1 MYSTNVPE
9 ISDQPIEFGTSGMLY
24 RSNKLMYDRATETLW
39 RQFLGEPVVG
49 PLANSGIKLE
59 KFPITLTTWGEWRAS
74 HPDTTVLHVDTGVY
88 DASFYV
94 PEDDPFAIYYNYFNS
109 SDTMFPVWLQSE
121 ALATKAQVLGVLL
134 GGVPKAYHIE
144 ALAETPVLNDSIGR
158 SGLVV
163 VTEPLHRST
172 RAFLVDREG
181 VRVTFQ
187 EKLGGVLG
195 ARTLVDSNG
204 VTWRVTDDALLP
216 NDGSAPLLRI
226 PTNNAFWFGWYSNK
240 PNHLGVSA
248 PRRVSGLEA
257 RASRVRATIPPPPSR
272 SAGGRHGRRCP
283 D

>member
-24 RSNKLMYDRATETLW
+24 RSNKLMYDRVTETLW

-187 EKLGGVLG
+187 EKLGGSLG

-216 NDGSAPLLRI
+216 NDGSAPLPRI
-226 PTNNAFWFGWYSNK
+226 PTNNAFWFGWYSNN
-240 PNHLGVSA
+240 PTTLVY
-248 PRRVSGLEA
+248 
-257 RASRVRATIPPPPSR
+257 PPPGA
-272 SAGGRHGRRCP
+272 SAA
-283 D
+283 

>member
-163 VTEPLHRST
+163 VTEPLHRQHARLPGRPRRRPRHLPGEAWRRRSARAPSST
-172 RAFLVDREG
+172 RTASP
-181 VRVTFQ
+181 
-187 EKLGGVLG
+187 GG
-195 ARTLVDSNG
+195 
-204 VTWRVTDDALLP
+204 
-216 NDGSAPLLRI
+216 
-226 PTNNAFWFGWYSNK
+226 
-240 PNHLGVSA
+240 
-248 PRRVSGLEA
+248 
-257 RASRVRATIPPPPSR
+257 
-272 SAGGRHGRRCP
+272 
-283 D
+283 

>member
-1 MYSTNVPE
+1 
-9 ISDQPIEFGTSGMLY
+9 MLY

-49 PLANSGIKLE
+49 PLANSGIKLK
-59 KFPITLTTWGEWRAS
+59 KFPITLTTWGEWKAS

-94 PEDDPFAIYYNYFNS
+94 PEDDPFAIYFDYFNS

-134 GGVPKAYHIE
+134 GGVPKAYLLR
-144 ALAETPVLNDSIGR
+144 ALMEVPVFNDSIGEN
-158 SGLVV
+158 GLVV
-163 VTEPLHRST
+163 VTEPLHGSA
-172 RAFLVDREG
+172 RAYLADREG
-181 VRVTFQ
+181 VRVTFR

-216 NDGSAPLLRI
+216 DDGSAPLAPHPHQQRVLVRLV
-226 PTNNAFWFGWYSNK
+226 FQQ

-257 RASRVRATIPPPPSR
+257 RASRVRATIRSPPSR
-272 SAGGRHGRRCP
+272 GAGGRHGRRCP

>member
-24 RSNKLMYDRATETLW
+24 RSNKLMYDRVTETLW

-59 KFPITLTTWGEWRAS
+59 KFPITLTTWGEWKAS

-134 GGVPKAYHIE
+134 GGVPKAY
-144 ALAETPVLNDSIGR
+144 LT
-158 SGLVV
+158 
-163 VTEPLHRST
+163 
-172 RAFLVDREG
+172 
-181 VRVTFQ
+181 
-187 EKLGGVLG
+187 
-195 ARTLVDSNG
+195 
-204 VTWRVTDDALLP
+204 
-216 NDGSAPLLRI
+216 
-226 PTNNAFWFGWYSNK
+226 
-240 PNHLGVSA
+240 
-248 PRRVSGLEA
+248 
-257 RASRVRATIPPPPSR
+257 
-272 SAGGRHGRRCP
+272 
-283 D
+283 